1 MDNYGQ
7 NLVNVVKDGP
17 PTVIYWVQTCAGNAS
32 VAWSLIG
39 TNRQLW
45 FDNNKNVSLYR
56 LFFFSLNFWLQTPTF
71 YSLLLYKLK
80 FIEKRNFK
88 VFATIQHVEI
98 QNKSVGRL
106 EEFKLPRYFCKQT
119 NSLGPAFVYTAADF
133 TSIQNSTRYLA

>member
-1 MDNYGQ
+1 MRETLQLLDHRSE
-7 NLVNVVKDGP
+7 
-17 PTVIYWVQTCAGNAS
+17 QTDS
-32 VAWSLIG
+32 FDLIIIK
-39 TNRQLW
+39 TFRSAT
-45 FDNNKNVSLYR
+45 DC
-56 LFFFSLNFWLQTPTF
+56 FFVNFWLQTPTF

-80 FIEKRNFK
+80 FIEKRNSK